1 VKIVTEDNDVVYFCL
16 YPIYVLG
23 IRIRSRTGKS
33 LNEQKLKFQGIFINF
48 RLLFHEAMR
57 VQLNGCV
64 NVLLMAKDHR
74 RMFDLQLQS
83 ATTAFS
89 SSSAARR
96 LAGKTVLS
104 SFQLFCRACRES
116 SSTGRR
122 AAASL
127 TNGRRVDVCDDDK
140 SV

>member
-1 VKIVTEDNDVVYFCL
+1 MRIVKIVTEDNDVVYFCL

-33 LNEQKLKFQGIFINF
+33 LNEQKLKFQGIFINLRF
-48 RLLFHEAMR
+48 LFHEAMR

-83 ATTAFS
+83 ATPALAELFATQSKHSPAH
-89 SSSAARR
+89 RR
-96 LAGKTVLS
+96 PADSL
-104 SFQLFCRACRES
+104 
-116 SSTGRR
+116 GRR
-122 AAASL
+122 FYLVFSCFVVHVESPVALADE
-127 TNGRRVDVCDDDK
+127 RRRH
-140 SV
+140 